1 MAQQRQPADRPET
14 TRLPLIG
21 AYTNRG
27 YSPTKDQRF
36 VNVFPET
43 RKVEQLENT
52 KIFLNKRPGLTLYR
66 DYGTGEGRGVIYFN
80 NKFYVAVG
88 NTVYE
93 DAVSPVAKVTLTAS
107 TGPLGMIIGNSA
119 SLGDYLFVCDG
130 TSGWVINSA
139 GVVTQI
145 LDTSIHSVQL
155 VSSGSGYTDG
165 TYALSFTGTGT
176 GAAGTYTVVGNK
188 VTSITLTTIGSGYT
202 GTVTVG
208 FPSGGGT
215 GATAIAS
222 INAFPTPHIPSPTFI
237 DGYIILAKGSDV
249 YNCDLDTPTSWTAS
263 NFLSAEMFPDPV
275 KALARQNNQVVVMG
289 GSSIEFFYD
298 AANVSG
304 SPLSRNDSTTIQMG
318 VAAPYCVYQNEK
330 FCAYIS
336 QSDSGGRAVW
346 LVEGFQPKKVSDE
359 YIERILDAETDMSD
373 CRGYGLRTKGH
384 MFYVINLK
392 TLGRTLVYDTDEK
405 LWHEW
410 SSNTAG
416 SHGVFACDHM
426 ADNATGVAYLLHNS
440 NGSLYKLDVDNN
452 QDDGTGILVEIVTNK
467 YDMDT
472 YVRKFMS
479 NIKVVGDSYETG
491 NAVVVSFSDDDY
503 KSWSNPKTIDLTD
516 SFPAFHRMGA
526 FRRRAFRITHSLNYP
541 LRLESL
547 ECTYTKGIS

>member
-93 DAVSPVAKVTLTAS
+93 DAVSPVAKVTLTAA

-119 SLGDYLFVCDG
+119 STGDYLFICDG

-139 GVVTQI
+139 GTATQI
-145 LDTSIHSVQL
+145 VDA
-155 VSSGSGYTDG
+155 D
-165 TYALSFTGTGT
+165 
-176 GAAGTYTVVGNK
+176 
-188 VTSITLTTIGSGYT
+188 
-202 GTVTVG
+202 
-208 FPSGGGT
+208 
-215 GATAIAS
+215 
-222 INAFPTPHIPSPTFI
+222 FPTPHIPSPTFI

-263 NFLSAEMFPDPV
+263 NFLSAEMFPDTIR
-275 KALARQNNQVVVMG
+275 ALARQNNQVVVMG

-318 VAAPYCVYQNEK
+318 VAAPYCIYQNEK

-440 NGSLYKLDVDNN
+440 NGSLFKLDVDNN